1 MPLSKYYRGPLPMD
15 LNNLI
20 GQFAGSKTF
29 KLVFTLTPKRHF
41 LGAIWIKG
49 PNKTRRLKKTSW
61 VKVLIAPPAY
71 RMVVIRQMENY
82 FLTRHG
88 LCYRNDF
95 YELLNMIQKHFMI
108 IIDYRLTM

>member
-1 MPLSKYYRGPLPMD
+1 MD

-20 GQFAGSKTF
+20 GEFAGSCTF

-49 PNKTRRLKKTSW
+49 QNKTRRLKKTSW
-61 VKVLIAPPAY
+61 VKVVIAPPAY
-71 RMVVIRQMENY
+71 IRVVIRQMENY

-88 LCYRNDF
+88 LCYRKDF
-95 YELLNMIQKHFMI
+95 YELLNMIQKHFMS